1 MGPNAYR
8 FFPLYGPWAQVRR
21 ASSEAT
27 QDIHREQSVSSR
39 LYLTPRYEDARSG
52 EGGYEKTTI
61 AIAILIPACASHA
74 WHQIMPGAHVIK
86 HSTLRETNKL
96 RSQLFR
102 GARWL
107 LALEAAAACTLPRI
121 TTTLR
126 RRRHFSSPAAEHLR
140 RSRALPVLPS
150 KCMTHQ
156 DWGTVKQI
164 AAFFTGWYYD
174 PYSNVRSRRGRV
186 CGVLELTTYL
196 PSQPKWM
203 RIIRASPSARCWCMT
218 HHSWPRFNTRFFVA

>member
-1 MGPNAYR
+1 MALG
-8 FFPLYGPWAQVRR
+8 QK
-21 ASSEAT
+21 ASEGLPRKAT

-107 LALEAAAACTLPRI
+107 LALESVRGGRVYTPGDY
-121 TTTLR
+121 
-126 RRRHFSSPAAEHLR
+126 RRHLFSSPAAEHLR
-140 RSRALPVLPS
+140 RSRVLPVMPS
-150 KCMTHQ
+150 RRMTHQ
-156 DWGTVKQI
+156 CI
-164 AAFFTGWYYD
+164 
-174 PYSNVRSRRGRV
+174 
-186 CGVLELTTYL
+186 
-196 PSQPKWM
+196 
-203 RIIRASPSARCWCMT
+203 SAQ
-218 HHSWPRFNTRFFVA
+218 

>member
-21 ASSEAT
+21 ASSEGHPGYPSRA
-27 QDIHREQSVSSR
+27 SVSSR

-96 RSQLFR
+96 RSHLFR

-126 RRRHFSSPAAEHLR
+126 RRRHLFSSPAAEHLR
-140 RSRALPVLPS
+140 RSRVLPVMPS
-150 KCMTHQ
+150 RRMTHQ
-156 DWGTVKQI
+156 CI
-164 AAFFTGWYYD
+164 
-174 PYSNVRSRRGRV
+174 
-186 CGVLELTTYL
+186 
-196 PSQPKWM
+196 
-203 RIIRASPSARCWCMT
+203 SAQ
-218 HHSWPRFNTRFFVA
+218 

>member
-1 MGPNAYR
+1 M
-8 FFPLYGPWAQVRR
+8 
-21 ASSEAT
+21 
-27 QDIHREQSVSSR
+27 SSR

-96 RSQLFR
+96 RSHLFR

-126 RRRHFSSPAAEHLR
+126 RRRHLFSSPAAEHLR
-140 RSRALPVLPS
+140 RSRALPVMPS
-150 KCMTHQ
+150 RRMTHQ
-156 DWGTVKQI
+156 CISVQRFTSTVES
-164 AAFFTGWYYD
+164 ALYLFTG
-174 PYSNVRSRRGRV
+174 S
-186 CGVLELTTYL
+186 L
-196 PSQPKWM
+196 K
-203 RIIRASPSARCWCMT
+203 IRQKKHQRQFPVQA
-218 HHSWPRFNTRFFVA
+218 WPDAWRAGAML